1 MQKTES
7 TLAITVP
14 PAVLAA
20 LHISASD
27 PVRWEVRGGEAV
39 TKAAARKRSVDE
51 VAGMLAPALEG
62 KRVRWSG
69 EEDSARPRPGEPTVQ
84 WLGSA
89 NGVSGVLCRSAV
101 DEHYVFRVYGAD
113 HDFTDYLLIH
123 DDLPVTIS
131 TDAPAGF
138 YRAGDEPI
146 PDYFLDHSPEALGLP
161 NVLPQIATP
170 INASIQT

>member
-1 MQKTES
+1 MQNTES

-39 TKAAARKRSVDE
+39 MKAAARKRSVDE
-51 VAGMLAPALEG
+51 VAGMLAPALKG
-62 KRVRWSG
+62 KRIRWG
-69 EEDSARPRPGEPTVQ
+69 DEDESAVPRLDTSTVEC
-84 WLGSA
+84 LGSA

-101 DEHYVFRVYGAD
+101 DGHYFFRVYDAD
-113 HDFTDYLLIH
+113 HNFTDYLLIH

-131 TDAPAGF
+131 SDALASF
-138 YRAGDEPI
+138 YRAGGEPI
-146 PDYFLDHSPEALGLP
+146 PDYFLDHSPEVLGRT
-161 NVLPQIATP
+161 NVLP
-170 INASIQT
+170 

>member
-1 MQKTES
+1 MQKTET

-39 TKAAARKRSVDE
+39 MKAAARKRSVDE
-51 VAGMLAPALEG
+51 VAGMLAPALKG
-62 KRVRWSG
+62 KRIRWSD
-69 EEDSARPRPGEPTVQ
+69 EDDSAGPRPDEPTVQ
-84 WLGSA
+84 YLGSA

-101 DEHYVFRVYGAD
+101 DGHYVFRVYGAD

-131 TDAPAGF
+131 TDALAAF
-138 YRAGDEPI
+138 YRAGDGPI
-146 PDYFLDHSPEALGLP
+146 PDYFLDHSPEVLGLS
-161 NVLPQIATP
+161 NVLPQIAVP
-170 INASIQT
+170 INARI